1 MKWQQERSASTFPC
15 CFAMLQ
21 YPVLFRSKTTDL
33 GTVVDSF
40 IRQEYGQLPREF
52 SQRVIVDAGVY
63 TADTSAYFLTVY
75 AEAHVIALEPAPES
89 FRHAARTLSLR
100 DGRID
105 LLKLHIE
112 GAEREVL
119 SITANGSTGLT

>member
-40 IRQEYGQLPREF
+40 IRREYGQLPREF
-52 SQRVIVDAGVY
+52 SQRVIVDAGAY

-89 FRHAARTLSLR
+89 FRHAARNLSPYGMGEL
-100 DGRID
+100 IY
-105 LLKLHIE
+105 
-112 GAEREVL
+112 
-119 SITANGSTGLT
+119 